1 MMAPTTMSLGEKII
15 AHYQLRVAALIA
27 RGDILA
33 EVRKEAWKALLR
45 QPKKIGKPSPYG
57 GTPFAS
63 YLGKALEISPPSP
76 SPPAQLT
83 IKAEA
88 PLASYPLHQLPEQL
102 QPYHKAHFSA
112 CAQLA
117 NPLVDWHTASF
128 GEGTLLCIPPYTTC
142 AAPIEITHHVAEHAE
157 HALGQP
163 RLVIVAGVGSR
174 ATIVV
179 RCTAPATQPMHQVT
193 SIHLG
198 DAAELTCYHLTPPA
212 SPQRL
217 IHTCIMQAPRSRLRH
232 YDLAFAPHL
241 LQHHL
246 EICLQGEG
254 SQASCHGLYITDKQG
269 KVAHHLAMRH
279 QASNTQSTQGYRG
292 IAAGRS
298 SGFFSGH
305 AHILPGSS
313 TVQAAQ
319 RHDGLLLSDGARIH
333 AQPLLSVAD
342 NQVQCSHAA
351 TITQLDTEQLFS
363 LQARG
368 VPPKVAR
375 ELLTTAFAT
384 ALLANI
390 PDAEI
395 ASQCSEWCR
404 ATLPKLVEEKK
415 VLQTT

>member
-1 MMAPTTMSLGEKII
+1 MMAPTTMSLHEKII
-15 AHYQLRVAALIA
+15 ARYRARVATLIA
-27 RGDILA
+27 RGDVLA
-33 EVRKEAWKALLR
+33 EVRNTAWKALLR
-45 QPKKIGKPSPYG
+45 QQKKVSKPSPYG
-57 GTPFAS
+57 GTPFVS
-63 YLGKALEISPPSP
+63 YLGDALKISPPSLP
-76 SPPAQLT
+76 PPAQVT
-83 IKAEA
+83 IKTEA

-102 QPYHKAHFSA
+102 QPYRKAHFAA

-117 NPLVDWHTASF
+117 DPFVDWHTASF
-128 GEGTLLCIPPYTTC
+128 GQGTLLYIPPYTIC
-142 AAPIEITHHVAEHAE
+142 ASPVEITHHVAE

-174 ATIVV
+174 STIVF
-179 RCTAPATQPMHQVT
+179 RHTAPTTQPMHQVS

-198 DAAELTCYHLTPPA
+198 EAAELTCYHLTPPA
-212 SPQRL
+212 SPERL
-217 IHTCIMQAPRSRLRH
+217 MHTCIMQAPRSRLRH

-246 EICLQGEG
+246 EICLQGES
-254 SQASCHGLYITDKQG
+254 SQASCHGLYIADKQG

-279 QASNTQSTQGYRG
+279 QAASTQSTQGYRG
-292 IAAGRS
+292 ITAGRS

-313 TVQAAQ
+313 TAQAAQ

-333 AQPLLSVAD
+333 AEPLLSVAD

-351 TITQLDTEQLFS
+351 TITQLDAEQLFS

-368 VPPKVAR
+368 VPQKVAR
-375 ELLTTAFAT
+375 ELLIMAFAT
-384 ALLANI
+384 ALLTNI

-404 ATLPKLVEEKK
+404 ATLPKLGEEKRI
-415 VLQTT
+415 